1 MTTHRRAAAT
11 DAGVALDAQ
20 IADAADVLNAI
31 LAQIDAARAE
41 LRRVNLELDEARA
54 LFGSTHAARLLEANE
69 HLVHASLR
77 ARDAAATARGDL
89 DELAEASG
97 RDALTGLPTRARFL
111 DRLDAAVAAARR
123 GNQCLSVLFIDLD
136 DFKHINDTQG
146 HAVGDSVL
154 QWVGARLSESVRES
168 DAASRFGGDEF
179 VLLLTN
185 VSNRAAVALVAAKIR
200 SSLAMPGS
208 VDPAGKIVEP
218 TTISASIGIAMF
230 PEDATDPAQL
240 IVAADTAMY
249 DAKRLARGSVGL
261 RPPSDEGATPS

>member
-1 MTTHRRAAAT
+1 M
-11 DAGVALDAQ
+11 DVGVALAAQ
-20 IADAADVLNAI
+20 TADAKDELRAI
-31 LAQIDAARAE
+31 LAEIDAARAQ
-41 LRRVNLELDEARA
+41 LRSVNLELDEARA
-54 LFGSTHAARLLEANE
+54 LLCGIPVARLLEANE
-69 HLVHASLR
+69 QLLHAALR
-77 ARDAAATARGDL
+77 ARDAADTARGDL
-89 DELAEASG
+89 DELAEVSG

-111 DRLDAAVAAARR
+111 DRLDAAVAVARR

-146 HAVGDSVL
+146 HAAGDSVL
-154 QWVGARLSESVRES
+154 RWVGAKLSESVRES

-230 PEDATDPAQL
+230 PEDATEPAQL

-249 DAKRLARGSVGL
+249 DAKRLAKGSIGP
-261 RPPSDEGATPS
+261 RTPPNEAATPS

>member
-1 MTTHRRAAAT
+1 VTEHRRAATT

-20 IADAADVLNAI
+20 IADAQDLLKAI
-31 LAQIDAARAE
+31 LAQIDAARAQ
-41 LRRVNLELDEARA
+41 LRSVNLELDEARA
-54 LFGSTHAARLLEANE
+54 LLGGTQSARLLEANE
-69 HLVHASLR
+69 QLVHAALR
-77 ARDAAATARGDL
+77 ARDAADTARGDL
-89 DELAEASG
+89 DELAEVSG

-146 HAVGDSVL
+146 HAAGDSVL
-154 QWVGARLSESVRES
+154 QWVGAKLSESVRES

-208 VDPAGKIVEP
+208 VDPCGKDRRTNDDLRQHRDRHVSRGCDRS
-218 TTISASIGIAMF
+218 SA
-230 PEDATDPAQL
+230 THRRRRHRH
-240 IVAADTAMY
+240 V
-249 DAKRLARGSVGL
+249 
-261 RPPSDEGATPS
+261 